1 MEWPPRSGKRQFFP
15 EADRG
20 GWFTIENAREKMLI
34 GQRPMLD
41 AFLEKQARKKT
52 APG

>member
-1 MEWPPRSGKRQFFP
+1 MQHFP
-15 EADRG
+15 EVDRG
-20 GWFTIENAREKMLI
+20 VWFGEAQARDKMLI

-41 AFLEKQARKKT
+41 AFFAVVNRTAKTKT